1 MRIRLTAGLVAMML
15 IGACGNETGSGGAL
29 DDQEAAALVQALT
42 TAGIPVGGSAFVL
55 SPVFGEAEIGT
66 IGDYDG
72 IGTQVEL
79 TTVDETGTHTVSWIG
94 VVGWTGFDAG
104 ARTVE
109 EAIGAMFLDVTGA
122 FPATF
127 AGDVADGDVITFAY
141 DAATSSNYYPGDAGT
156 FSMTGASFGS
166 ASDCPT
172 VPPLGGGI
180 SITECEVR
188 TGTMQG
194 SVGFT
199 AGLTTGTGDPTF
211 TLAETAYDLP
221 AVRVSMTVDYTG
233 ALAARGT
240 GSE

>member
-1 MRIRLTAGLVAMML
+1 MRIRLTAGLVAVL
-15 IGACGNETGSGGAL
+15 FIGACGDETGSGGAL
-29 DDQEAAALVQALT
+29 DEQEAAALVQALT

-79 TTVDETGTHTVSWIG
+79 TTIDETGTHTVSWIG

-104 ARTVE
+104 ARTVD
-109 EAIGAMFLDVTGA
+109 EAIGAMFLDVSGS

-127 AGDVADGDVITFAY
+127 AADLADGDVITFAW
-141 DAATSSNYYPGDAGT
+141 DGATGSNYYPGDAGA
-156 FSMTGASFGS
+156 FSMTGATFGS
-166 ASDCPT
+166 ASDCPN

-180 SITECEVR
+180 AITECEVR

-211 TLAETAYDLP
+211 SLPETTYDLP
-221 AVRVSMTVDYTG
+221 AVRIAMTVDYSD
-233 ALAARGT
+233 ALTARRAGP
-240 GSE
+240 E